1 MIFVHLLTLLLCLRR
16 HGGSDLF
23 CVFVLFISQ
32 LSEESESKAGAELLD
47 IIHNRVSDDSVANCL
62 VYVCFEEGKEF
73 LS

>member
-1 MIFVHLLTLLLCLRR
+1 M
-16 HGGSDLF
+16 
-23 CVFVLFISQ
+23 LFISQ